1 MFGLKFALYKQDK
14 IRLIELKRLKKIF
27 QKKMKIILVVKK
39 NSVTFA
45 IEIKATVVLKIT
57 N

>member
-27 QKKMKIILVVKK
+27 QKKNENYFGSKK
-39 NSVTFA
+39 
-45 IEIKATVVLKIT
+45 K
-57 N
+57 

>member
-1 MFGLKFALYKQDK
+1 MFGLKFAVYKQDG

-39 NSVTFA
+39 
-45 IEIKATVVLKIT
+45 K
-57 N
+57 

>member
-1 MFGLKFALYKQDK
+1 MFGLKFAVYKQDG

-45 IEIKATVVLKIT
+45 IEIKTTVVLKIT

>member
-45 IEIKATVVLKIT
+45 IEIKTTVVLKIT